1 MKILLA
7 PSETKILGGKGH
19 FDVANLFFQALHSK
33 QQSVVEHYNNTLR
46 QAPNETLSTMLGI
59 KKLDELALYRH
70 DITTLPVM
78 KAIQRYSG
86 VAFDYLDYTSLEPL
100 SQKYINEHLILF
112 SNLFGILKPDDLIPH
127 YKLKQAQSIGEIKT
141 DRYYQEA
148 ITEILDSYLK
158 NEELLDIRA
167 GYYDKFYKPKIP
179 CTTLKFI
186 QNGKVVSHWAKA
198 YRGKVLRLLALHQIS
213 TLEDFMRLEIENLTI
228 KEICTLKNQTQIV
241 YTITGDLR

>member
-7 PSETKILGGKGH
+7 PSETKVLGGEGH
-19 FDVANLFFQALHSK
+19 FDVANLFFKALHPKQQALI
-33 QQSVVEHYNNTLR
+33 EHYNSTLL
-46 QAPNETLSTMLGI
+46 QASNETLSTMLGI
-59 KKLDELALYRH
+59 KKIGEIAVYRQ
-70 DITTLPVM
+70 DITSLPTM
-78 KAIQRYSG
+78 KAIERYSG

-100 SQKYINEHLILF
+100 PQKYIHQHLVLF
-112 SNLFGILKPDDLIPH
+112 SNLFGILKPDDLIPY

-141 DRYYQEA
+141 DRYYSEA

-179 CTTLKFI
+179 YTTLKFI

-198 YRGKVLRLLALHQIS
+198 YRGKVLRLLALYQIN

-241 YTITGDLR
+241 YTITGESK

>member
-7 PSETKILGGKGH
+7 PSETKALGGEGH
-19 FDVANLFFQALHSK
+19 FDVAHLFFQALHPK
-33 QQSVVEHYNNTLR
+33 QQSIIEHYNNTLR
-46 QAPNETLSTMLGI
+46 QASNETLSTMLGI

-86 VAFDYLDYTSLEPL
+86 VAFEYLDYASLEPL
-100 SQKYINEHLILF
+100 SQMYIDQHLVLF

-127 YKLKQAQSIGEIKT
+127 YKLKQAQSIGEMKT

-148 ITEILDSYLK
+148 IAEILDSYLEG
-158 NEELLDIRA
+158 EELLDIRA

-179 CTTLKFI
+179 YVTLKFI

-198 YRGKVLRLLALHQIS
+198 YRGKVLRLLALHQIN